1 MSFTKLLH
9 GFSFDHP
16 WFNCVASLHRSLTG
30 LHPVDICFVN
40 NFFFRA
46 VLAVCLS
53 WCLVFR
59 TLVQDPNTERLFF
72 RVCIF
77 KKLHYQSTI
86 CMLHFVASASML
98 WTSITPLDMMVSM
111 AANRVLVI
119 RKISNNKDKILQT
132 INNLLLCKNINVCL
146 MKTGKLI
153 FVNTWDFLLGFIT
166 DFYMN
171 TLTVCWFNRMKQD

>member
-1 MSFTKLLH
+1 MDFT
-9 GFSFDHP
+9 FDHP
-16 WFNCVASLHRSLTG
+16 WFNCVATLHRSLTG

-40 NFFFRA
+40 IFFPRSFG
-46 VLAVCLS
+46 
-53 WCLVFR
+53 
-59 TLVQDPNTERLFF
+59 RLFILMPYF
-72 RVCIF
+72 QNVSSGSEYSKSFLFFVCVVV

-86 CMLHFVASASML
+86 FMLQFVASASML
-98 WTSITPLDMMVSM
+98 WTSITPLDMIVSM

-119 RKISNNKDKILQT
+119 RKISNNKDKILWT

-153 FVNTWDFLLGFIT
+153 FVNMWDFLLGFIT